1 MVLGT
6 SDLEETPIGLS
17 DLETAD
23 GAPLVDEPVQGTT
36 ETTTQIVIAEPL
48 TIESPPELGYIL
60 LAVAMLIGC
69 ICALAF
75 IRGTKL

>member
-23 GAPLVDEPVQGTT
+23 GVPLVDEPVQGTT
-36 ETTTQIVIAEPL
+36 ETTTQIVLAEPL

-60 LAVAMLIGC
+60 LAVSMFIGC